1 MRCHRLS
8 VLRNVVFVALT
19 LSGGFLGRAA
29 SAEAEKTS
37 AEVEDTSSRV
47 GETSAEEK
55 KTSIELRFVIF
66 SPSLRWS
73 VIEEREG
80 IDAFH
85 SRQSMYVGPGI
96 GVRVFPKQPHH
107 GVIVDA
113 QYSVDTD
120 VDTKF
125 STREGW
131 RTDFMV
137 ARVGYGYRFIKHA
150 NEKMAW
156 AFTPHASFS
165 AGASINRNR
174 RESYAASA
182 PVLGGRVGV
191 NVDVHIRRF
200 FMGWAFAYEGLAHL
214 SLGPLKSSQFLGWTL
229 IPAFRLGV
237 DLGPR
242 IQSFKH

>member
-1 MRCHRLS
+1 MRSRR
-8 VLRNVVFVALT
+8 VPILRNLT
-19 LSGGFLGRAA
+19 LALVGSLLTLTATAKADETSGDTKETSSG
-29 SAEAEKTS
+29 AEASSAPADAERTS
-37 AEVEDTSSRV
+37 V
-47 GETSAEEK
+47 
-55 KTSIELRFVIF
+55 ELRFVVF

-73 VIEEREG
+73 VVEEREG

-85 SRQSMYVGPGI
+85 SRQSLYVGPGI

-125 STREGW
+125 SDREGW
-131 RTDFMV
+131 RTDFIV
-137 ARVGYGYRFIKHA
+137 ARVGYGYRFVKHA

-156 AFTPHASFS
+156 AFTPHGSFS

-174 RESYAASA
+174 RESYATSA

-214 SLGPLKSSQFLGWTL
+214 SLGPLKSSQFIAWTL

-237 DLGPR
+237 DLGPS
-242 IQSFKH
+242 IQSLRH

>member
-1 MRCHRLS
+1 MIRTAYCSL
-8 VLRNVVFVALT
+8 VLVT
-19 LSGGFLGRAA
+19 LAPTSTGQAQEA
-29 SAEAEKTS
+29 STQPESAPVQAEALPTNDEETR
-37 AEVEDTSSRV
+37 ANAD
-47 GETSAEEK
+47 ETSV
-55 KTSIELRFVIF
+55 ELRFVIF

-73 VIEEREG
+73 VVEERAG

-85 SRQSMYVGPGI
+85 SRQSLYVGPGI
-96 GVRVFPKQPHH
+96 GVCVFPKQPHH

-120 VDTKF
+120 VDTKY
-125 STREGW
+125 SDREGW
-131 RTDFMV
+131 RTDFVV
-137 ARVGYGYRFIKHA
+137 ARVGYGYRFVKHA

-156 AFTPHASFS
+156 AFTPHGSFS

-191 NVDVHIRRF
+191 NVDIHIRRF

-214 SLGPLKSSQFLGWTL
+214 SGGPLKSSQFILWTL

-237 DLGPR
+237 DLGPS
-242 IQSFKH
+242 IQSLKR

>member
-1 MRCHRLS
+1 MRSRC
-8 VLRNVVFVALT
+8 VPILRNLT
-19 LSGGFLGRAA
+19 LALVVSLFALATTA
-29 SAEAEKTS
+29 KA
-37 AEVEDTSSRV
+37 D
-47 GETSAEEK
+47 ETSADAKETPSGAEASSARADAK
-55 KTSIELRFVIF
+55 RTSVELRFVIF

-73 VIEEREG
+73 TVEEREG

-85 SRQSMYVGPGI
+85 SRQSLYVGPGI

-120 VDTKF
+120 ADTKY
-125 STREGW
+125 SDREGW
-131 RTDFMV
+131 RTDFIV
-137 ARVGYGYRFIKHA
+137 ARVGYGYRFIKHT

-200 FMGWAFAYEGLAHL
+200 FMGWAVAYEGLAHL
-214 SLGPLKSSQFLGWTL
+214 SLGPLKSSQFVLWTL
-229 IPAFRLGV
+229 VPAFRLGV

-242 IQSFKH
+242 IQSFRH

>member
-1 MRCHRLS
+1 MRSRP
-8 VLRNVVFVALT
+8 VAILRKLTLALAGSLLALT
-19 LSGGFLGRAA
+19 ATAKADETSSEAKETSSG
-29 SAEAEKTS
+29 AEASSARANAKRTS
-37 AEVEDTSSRV
+37 V
-47 GETSAEEK
+47 
-55 KTSIELRFVIF
+55 ELRFVIF

-73 VIEEREG
+73 VVEEREG

-191 NVDVHIRRF
+191 NVDVHIRRV

-214 SLGPLKSSQFLGWTL
+214 SLGPLKWSLFLGWSL
-229 IPAFRLGV
+229 IPGFRLGV
-237 DLGPR
+237 ELGAR
-242 IQSFKH
+242 FQSFKH